1 MRFLAFSDVHNN
13 LACVRK
19 MRAQEQNTFDAILF
33 GGDIGR
39 KIPEQ
44 FFAILATFECPIFYV
59 YGNWDIDLAIDAKYH
74 PRAQILHRSFAML
87 DGVTFA
93 GFSDKPDGTARRQF
107 AGKLKKSGVDFSRTI
122 LMCHYELRGVEKD
135 FPGLA
140 LHLFGHTHVMEQHE
154 AKGTK
159 YVNLGVLDRQI
170 SARPKDKPVY
180 EKEDCRNYIAG
191 NYAIIEPASTGFA
204 VRYVE
209 LPHEF
214 PDWVPV
220 ERSYRGIEWI
230 PEETKW
236 SDPADP
242 RLPRFEVAG
251 AS

>member
-19 MRAQEQNTFDAILF
+19 MRPQQENDFDAILF

-44 FFAILATFECPIFYV
+44 FFGILASFECPIFYV
-59 YGNWDIDLAIDAKYH
+59 YGNWDIDLPMDATYH
-74 PRAQILHRSFAML
+74 PRAQILHRSFVSL
-87 DGVTFA
+87 GGITFA
-93 GFSDKPDGTARRQF
+93 GFSDKPDGAARRRF
-107 AGKLKKSGVDFSRTI
+107 SGALRKTGAVFSRTI
-122 LMCHYELRGVEKD
+122 LLCHYELRGIEKD
-135 FPGLA
+135 FPGLG
-140 LHLFGHTHVMEQHE
+140 LHLFGHTHVMERHE
-154 AKGTK
+154 AKGTQ

-170 SARPKDKPVY
+170 SARPKEKTAWV
-180 EKEDCRNYIAG
+180 KEDCRNYIAG
-191 NYAIIEPASTGFA
+191 NYAIIETGDSDFG
-204 VRYVE
+204 VRYVG

-230 PEETKW
+230 PEEAKW

-242 RLPRFEVAG
+242 RLPRFEVA
-251 AS
+251 